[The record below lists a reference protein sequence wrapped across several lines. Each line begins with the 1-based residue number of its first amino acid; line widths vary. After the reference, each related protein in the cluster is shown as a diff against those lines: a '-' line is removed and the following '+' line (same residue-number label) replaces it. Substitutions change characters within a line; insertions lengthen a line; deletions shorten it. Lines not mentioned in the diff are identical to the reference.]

1 MKDVGCCHKELI
13 PFLVVSAVLVLEK
26 NKMNKSLESGCYWLE
41 LLVFVMAGSVET
53 ERDEE
58 MGLFL

>member
-1 MKDVGCCHKELI
+1 
-13 PFLVVSAVLVLEK
+13 
-26 NKMNKSLESGCYWLE
+26 LE